1 MNGEEREIRT
11 SLFGGYNKKQTLA
24 YIEELQKLIEELQD
38 SVAELVM
45 ENSELQAKLSK
56 AETAYHVLWEKSDGQ
71 EKTIENNR
79 QLLELQQAMIAE
91 KDQRLEEMKEARDEY
106 KEAYVI
112 LKNLTAQT
120 EQTAYQVSSG
130 RFLGDKEHESR
141 SRFEGTIRKQIGK
154 FSASRKKTGE

>member
-24 YIEELQKLIEELQD
+24 YIEELQKMIEELQD

-56 AETAYHVLWEKSDGQ
+56 AETAYHVLWERSDGQ

-91 KDQRLEEMKEARDEY
+91 KDERLEEMKEARDEY
-106 KEAYVI
+106 
-112 LKNLTAQT
+112 
-120 EQTAYQVSSG
+120 SG
-130 RFLGDKEHESR
+130 RLLSDKEHEGR

-154 FSASRKKTGE
+154 FSASRKKTDE